1 MGRVPRSLPFP
12 RAEPAVRP
20 RVPAAPEASSAPILP
35 QGGGSSR
42 PRDAGRRRREVAPP
56 PHRCGLAAD
65 GAGRCPEGS
74 GAPQSWP
81 GACRLPVPDHPGC
94 GGRWEPP
101 DQDNHALAGRALA
114 VFASPSVSPAGPCTY
129 PRIRPHTATGWT
141 PEPRRRGRGAA
152 CRHGQDDPPVRRA
165 SRPAG
170 ELGARYRFFPP
181 AAA

>member
-1 MGRVPRSLPFP
+1 M
-12 RAEPAVRP
+12 RASPAVP
-20 RVPAAPEASSAPILP
+20 PVPAGGARSTAQSPRCSGGFISAHPAA
-35 QGGGSSR
+35 GGGIF
-42 PRDAGRRRREVAPP
+42 P

-81 GACRLPVPDHPGC
+81 GACRLPVPDHPGG

-101 DQDNHALAGRALA
+101 DQDRHALAGRALA
-114 VFASPSVSPAGPCTY
+114 VFASSPASPAGPCTY